1 VITKLALLHNS
12 SGQYTHDDII
22 TFITGVRRVLK
33 STYNPGVTGH
43 GMAKLLISR
52 TATPPSLLSLLCST
66 DAATIQSM
74 LNDARAITAANST
87 ATVSVTP
94 TITSRANAQDEAD
107 RINQINQAVI
117 GVKEGVTKAF
127 TKTVGSNITNKVL
140 RTADGTDY

>member
-1 VITKLALLHNS
+1 
-12 SGQYTHDDII
+12 
-22 TFITGVRRVLK
+22 
-33 STYNPGVTGH
+33 
-43 GMAKLLISR
+43 
-52 TATPPSLLSLLCST
+52 
-66 DAATIQSM
+66 M
-74 LNDARAITAANST
+74 LNDARAITATNPP